1 MARRLVKCRVTGEK
15 GYNDKFYRDESGK
28 YYKSEEVYL
37 SYKYECQARKRA
49 IAIIADFMGYQPGQ
63 PLPAIIKTELK
74 KLSFYPNST
83 ILHTIEKKYD
93 NIVWAVNN
101 KEFKNDVAKGKYIFA
116 IISNNIADIYRQERR
131 EQLSKEL
138 AQKLDNTFEVNALN
152 DELNQSQDNK
162 DLTSFLDE
170 E

>member
-15 GYNDKFYRDESGK
+15 GYNDEFYRDESGK
-28 YYKSEEVYL
+28 YYKSEEIYL
-37 SYKYECQARKRA
+37 SYKYECNARKRV

-74 KLSFYPNST
+74 NLSFYPNST

-93 NIVWAVNN
+93 SISWAVNN
-101 KEFKNDVAKGKYIFA
+101 KEFKSDVAKGKYIFA
-116 IISNNIADIYRQERR
+116 IISNHIANVYRQERR

-138 AQKLDNTFEVNALN
+138 EQKQDNTFEVEALN

-162 DLTSFLDE
+162 DLTGFLDE
-170 E
+170 

>member
-1 MARRLVKCRVTGEK
+1 M
-15 GYNDKFYRDESGK
+15 
-28 YYKSEEVYL
+28 
-37 SYKYECQARKRA
+37 
-49 IAIIADFMGYQPGQ
+49 
-63 PLPAIIKTELK
+63 
-74 KLSFYPNST
+74 
-83 ILHTIEKKYD
+83 
-93 NIVWAVNN
+93 NN

-138 AQKLDNTFEVNALN
+138 AQKLDNTFEGNALN